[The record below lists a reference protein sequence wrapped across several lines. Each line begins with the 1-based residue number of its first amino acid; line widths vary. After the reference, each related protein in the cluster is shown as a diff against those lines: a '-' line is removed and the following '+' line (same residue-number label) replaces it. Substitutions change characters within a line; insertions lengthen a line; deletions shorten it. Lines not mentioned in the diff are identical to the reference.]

1 MRQTIFAAAMA
12 VAMLF
17 ALTGCSPSKDG
28 TASHSGGS
36 YAADQDGR
44 VSDSRTDHNDP
55 LNRAGQDIKD
65 AARDTKDA
73 VKDAAKDVGD
83 TVKKGVDDTKKAV
96 EDMTDNAKDQAHT
109 QTGDGTRGGTS
120 DNKTNSGAVPNNT
133 EKVS

>member
-12 VAMLF
+12 AALLF
-17 ALTGCSPSKDG
+17 TLTGCSPSKDG
-28 TASHSGGS
+28 TASHTSGT

-44 VSDSRTDHNDP
+44 VTDIRKDGDDP
-55 LNRAGQDIKD
+55 LRRAGEDVKD
-65 AARDTKDA
+65 AARDAKDTVKDVAKDA
-73 VKDAAKDVGD
+73 GDA
-83 TVKKGVDDTKKAV
+83 VKKGVDDTKKAV